1 MRYTLSVILKAVAV
15 CALTLVATLIARA
28 QGGQNIE
35 GKKAEE
41 VYKNIQVLRGVAASD
56 ITQTM
61 HLIEAETGMDCTYC
75 HVEGAFDKED
85 KQAKQTARKM
95 IAMMNGLNQANFGGR
110 RVITCY

>member
-1 MRYTLSVILKAVAV
+1 MRHTMSVVLRAATVIAL
-15 CALTLVATLIARA
+15 ALTASVLAHA

-41 VYKNIQVLRGVAASD
+41 VYKNIQALKGMPASD
-56 ITQTM
+56 VTQTM

-75 HVEGAFDKED
+75 HVEGAFDRED

-95 IAMMNGLNQANFGGR
+95 IAMMNGLNQANFGG
-110 RVITCY
+110 

>member
-1 MRYTLSVILKAVAV
+1 MRYALSVIVKVVTV
-15 CALTLVATLIARA
+15 CGFALVATLIAHA

-41 VYKNIQVLRGVAASD
+41 VYKNIQVLKGVPAAD

-61 HLIEAETGMDCTYC
+61 HLIEAETGMDCTFC

-85 KQAKQTARKM
+85 KEAKQT
-95 IAMMNGLNQANFGGR
+95 
-110 RVITCY
+110 